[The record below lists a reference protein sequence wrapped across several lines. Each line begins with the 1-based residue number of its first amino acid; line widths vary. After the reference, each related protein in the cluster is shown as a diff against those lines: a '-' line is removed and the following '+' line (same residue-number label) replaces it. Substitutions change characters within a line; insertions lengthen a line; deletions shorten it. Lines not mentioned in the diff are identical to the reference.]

1 MIKWSIYHKKGA
13 VNMGDSLRYYNQH
26 AREFFD
32 STRDV
37 EFTQI
42 QDRFLGY
49 LKPGARILD
58 FGCGSGRD
66 TKYFISRGYM
76 ADAVDGS
83 VELVKIASEYTGT
96 NVRQMFFQDLDE
108 REAYEGIWACSS
120 ILHLTFDELADVFGK
135 MHRALVPFGVLYTS
149 FKYGTGE
156 GERNG
161 RYFTDMTEEKMEGLL
176 KAVHGFA
183 TLEMWVTSDVR
194 PGRDEE
200 QWLNMILRKR

>member
-1 MIKWSIYHKKGA
+1 
-13 VNMGDSLRYYNQH
+13 
-26 AREFFD
+26 
-32 STRDV
+32 
-37 EFTQI
+37 
-42 QDRFLGY
+42 
-49 LKPGARILD
+49 
-58 FGCGSGRD
+58 
-66 TKYFISRGYM
+66 
-76 ADAVDGS
+76 
-83 VELVKIASEYTGT
+83 
-96 NVRQMFFQDLDE
+96 MFFQDLDE

-135 MHRALVPFGVLYTS
+135 MHRALVPCGVLYTS